1 VRREIDLVDLGL
13 KDHVRSET
21 RADQR
26 DRELAEIA
34 GELADERERVVIFL
48 LFFFF
53 FGFCSVETELR
64 ETIIYIEKSI

>member
-34 GELADERERVVIFL
+34 GELADERESCNFFAFC
-48 LFFFF
+48 FFFF
-53 FGFCSVETELR
+53 FGSVLWR
-64 ETIIYIEKSI
+64 QN